1 MMATMRI
8 LAVGGLSSGVGKTT
22 LICRLLPGLPGWGV
36 LKTSVR
42 SGKKARGDLPPERY
56 EIVTDPGELHVPGKD
71 TERYH
76 QAGAAG
82 LAWLRTGPL
91 GLARGVPEVL
101 ARFRDL
107 PGVVVEGNSHTFHS
121 TPDRI
126 VLVARTGL
134 PEIKPTAR
142 LLLPQADLVVL
153 NRASRDKHRAMTR
166 ERLLEAGAACEILE
180 EDVTSARCTAAIGK
194 LLATWFPPSP

>member
-1 MMATMRI
+1 MMVIMRI

-22 LICRLLPGLPGWGV
+22 IICRLLPSLPGWGV

-42 SGKKARGDLPPERY
+42 SGKKTRGDLPPDRY

-71 TERYH
+71 TGRYH
-76 QAGAAG
+76 QAGAAD

-91 GLARGVPEVL
+91 GLAAAVPEAL
-101 ARFRDL
+101 ERFRNL
-107 PGVVVEGNSHTFHS
+107 PGVLVEGNSHTFHR

-126 VLVARTGL
+126 VLVARTGF

-142 LLLPQADLVVL
+142 LLLPQADLIVL
-153 NRASRDKHRAMTR
+153 NRACNDERQAMTR
-166 ERLLEAGAACEILE
+166 ERLVEAGAACEILE
-180 EDVTSARCTAAIGK
+180 EDVTSTRFTAAIGK